1 MKSAI
6 ASNYSISLENRVNCF
21 DRQVGLIRQ
30 GLRSFRGC
38 RVIILAV
45 FSRETGGDHE
55 SAVREKSNCAPFLF
69 DFRPAVYIG
78 GLDLFNASG

>member
-1 MKSAI
+1 MKNLS
-6 ASNYSISLENRVNCF
+6 ASNYSISMENRVNCF

-30 GLRSFRGC
+30 GLRSFRGR

-45 FSRETGGDHE
+45 FLRGTGGDHE

-69 DFRPAVYIG
+69 DFCPAAYTG
-78 GLDLFNASG
+78 GLDLFNFSG

>member
-1 MKSAI
+1 M
-6 ASNYSISLENRVNCF
+6 ENRVNCF

-30 GLRSFRGC
+30 GLRSFRGR

-45 FSRETGGDHE
+45 FLRGTGGDHE
-55 SAVREKSNCAPFLF
+55 SAVREKSNWAPFLF

-78 GLDLFNASG
+78 GLDFLNFGS